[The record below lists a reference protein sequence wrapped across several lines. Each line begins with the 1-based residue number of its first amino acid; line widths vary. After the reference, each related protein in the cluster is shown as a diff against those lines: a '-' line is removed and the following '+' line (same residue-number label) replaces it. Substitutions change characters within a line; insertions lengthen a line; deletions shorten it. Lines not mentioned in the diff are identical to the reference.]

1 MNSKKFIIAITPAMA
16 IMIALLFMIMP
27 AAGAVQAQ
35 PAVAST
41 VQPNIALNTQAT
53 WNTFNSSMAY
63 NQYINA
69 TGGTSYLKVANGS
82 GNFISVV
89 PGNIQSKDLQGE
101 NITTVGPW
109 DSTVWTLGNT
119 LANTLQTTGK
129 SGTSEY
135 LAITENATV
144 AQGPFISYTI
154 PVSGLIS
161 SSPAFNYVTMQYKL
175 SGPAQTGTYSNIA
188 IGNGSATYVL
198 GTINPG
204 QSGYLS
210 LSLAQVERMSGNTV
224 SFNTTGAAAAAEL
237 RITAGIRADA
247 GSNSYNLSILG
258 VALTTYPGE
267 LGYNSNGSA
276 VTQAYGTAYMNVFKP
291 AFPMAVINS
300 GYTENL
306 TQPMNITTDYKET
319 QTPLSGNYI
328 EQVEYTGTLGNIT
341 APEITFTGANITIN
355 QDIPSKQI
363 QVLEINGIS
372 YINSM
377 NTTGSNKTIMLTV
390 ANPGASYTI
399 IDITDYTSTQWQSIA
414 SPAGFFQDPTAW
426 IEGGIFS
433 ALIVVVVFLGFK
445 GLGKTLTGEKAN
457 EENHTRILNGK
468 KGR

>member
-109 DSTVWTLGNT
+109 DSTVWALGST
-119 LANTLQTTGK
+119 VGAVEIAGK

-135 LAITENATV
+135 LSITENATV
-144 AQGPFISYTI
+144 AEGPSIYYKI
-154 PVSGLIS
+154 PVSDLIS
-161 SSPAFNYVTMQYKL
+161 SSPAFNYLTLQYKL

-188 IGNGSATYVL
+188 LGNGTVSYVF
-198 GTINPG
+198 GTITPG
-204 QSGYLS
+204 QSGYFS
-210 LSLAQVERMSGNTV
+210 LSLAQIQKMSGNTV
-224 SFNTTGAAAAAEL
+224 SFNTTGSNAAADL
-237 RITAGIRADA
+237 GITAGIHTDA
-247 GSNSYNLSILG
+247 GTNTYNLSVLG
-258 VALTTYPGE
+258 MALTTYPVE
-267 LGYNSNGSA
+267 LGYNSTGSA

-291 AFPMAVINS
+291 GFPMTVINS